1 MNIFNVWE
9 VCLEGLPIFSW
20 KYMKLFW
27 IRVQIQGKVNTI
39 EVSLFPKLTS
49 WGIRGRT
56 RSLPIAA
63 LEYCRQPLNTL
74 LGTGSTMNQASPPSV
89 TSSCISYINWPSFL
103 HGSSGSY
110 KDYQCIFHIYSENNM
125 EIFSHFRAQHDIV
138 SYQLPSCSPKDCYV
152 FGTRDLRRR
161 LHPRWK

>member
-1 MNIFNVWE
+1 MNIFNVGE

-39 EVSLFPKLTS
+39 EVSFFSKLTS

-56 RSLPIAA
+56 CSLLIAA

-74 LGTGSTMNQASPPSV
+74 LGTGSTMNQASPHSV
-89 TSSCISYINWPSFL
+89 TSSCTSYINWPSFL
-103 HGSSGSY
+103 HGSPGSY
-110 KDYQCIFHIYSENNM
+110 KDYQCIFHIYSKNAM
-125 EIFSHFRAQHDIV
+125 EFSPHFRAQHDIV
-138 SYQLPSCSPKDCYV
+138 
-152 FGTRDLRRR
+152 RNE
-161 LHPRWK
+161 